1 MGRGAFILA
10 ASRME
15 SRIELPGEFFGIIR
29 LLGRGCSS
37 GVSNFGGCFGASVFG
52 AAVAGGGVALGC
64 GIGALGNSFTMR
76 SGSFGAG
83 GAGCGVGGATLRST
97 RGSTI
102 IAGGGGRRR
111 GVG

>member
-52 AAVAGGGVALGC
+52 AAVRGGGVALGC
-64 GIGALGNSFTMR
+64 GIGALGSSFTMR
-76 SGSFGAG
+76 SGFFGPG
-83 GAGCGVGGATLRST
+83 GAACGVGGRTFWRT
-97 RGSTI
+97 GGSPF
-102 IAGGGGRRR
+102 IAGGR
-111 GVG
+111 